1 VDFSNIIEQ
10 WSKRG
15 DGMLLEIYAQSVDA
29 TAVYSAYLTLLISMS
44 MSVFWLYRDA
54 SIIQS
59 CLMRIR
65 LKPSTS
71 EKAFKN
77 KADLGMKFH
86 LQLLKRIKIKI
97 DPGDEDSQFSPF
109 ISY

>member
-1 VDFSNIIEQ
+1 
-10 WSKRG
+10 
-15 DGMLLEIYAQSVDA
+15 MLLEIYAQSVDA

-59 CLMRIR
+59 CLLQIR

-71 EKAFKN
+71 EIAFNN
-77 KADLGMKFH
+77 KAELGLKFH
-86 LQLLKRIKIKI
+86 LQFLKRIKIKI
-97 DPGDEDSQFSPF
+97 DPGDEDSHFSPLVN
-109 ISY
+109 Y